1 MPVFRV
7 AFVLHNTL
15 KKPVFTFTRFTLKTP
30 KTLENKGKIQYFQG
44 LSNLPAAGLE
54 PARCC
59 HQWILSPPRLPF
71 RQAGCLST
79 LFILPKLETDCNC
92 FFVCFEIKKR
102 SIRRGLRVSLK

>member
-15 KKPVFTFTRFTLKTP
+15 KKPVFTFTRFTLETP

-54 PARCC
+54 PAKKPL
-59 HQWILSPPRLPF
+59 ISMLF
-71 RQAGCLST
+71 RHHVA
-79 LFILPKLETDCNC
+79 F
-92 FFVCFEIKKR
+92 
-102 SIRRGLRVSLK
+102 RVA